1 MPAVPE
7 IPRIP
12 EPHQICVYILGERT
26 WCRQHPESF
35 AAHLLQGRIPEMQTD
50 QTVASCQAMIR
61 ADGPTSESAEESVFL
76 KDPGLTPAAR
86 AFGEGLRRC
95 ASAETAPLSLMG
107 HWDLPYSAIGGLRS
121 RVWLTSTG
129 TRSRL
134 SWSGNFESPDQTC
147 EMPDDV
153 TRCRS
158 LSKCT
163 YSSSFL
169 IVVASS
175 TYSNCSS
182 LYYLSLF
189 LMVPL
194 QGNYSTLCPKLV
206 CCSTLY
212 RIRFAFKGTCSIHK
226 GPCINYVSVYS
237 LCSCSLCAPHPRL
250 RREAGPPTSG
260 VAADEGFLVF
270 KGLQGWDEGRWDKPR
285 KRILI

>member
-1 MPAVPE
+1 M
-7 IPRIP
+7 
-12 EPHQICVYILGERT
+12 
-26 WCRQHPESF
+26 
-35 AAHLLQGRIPEMQTD
+35 
-50 QTVASCQAMIR
+50 
-61 ADGPTSESAEESVFL
+61 GPLPESAEESVFL

-182 LYYLSLF
+182 LLLF
-189 LMVPL
+189 ISFPY
-194 QGNYSTLCPKLV
+194 GSFT
-206 CCSTLY
+206 
-212 RIRFAFKGTCSIHK
+212 R
-226 GPCINYVSVYS
+226 
-237 LCSCSLCAPHPRL
+237 
-250 RREAGPPTSG
+250 
-260 VAADEGFLVF
+260 
-270 KGLQGWDEGRWDKPR
+270 
-285 KRILI
+285 